1 MSMADPKRQSYTLIN
16 IYKKRGWGRGCC
28 KKKLQEYIIIWSF
41 GWINGL
47 NLKNLNGPFQESEKT
62 NGPCSN

>member
-28 KKKLQEYIIIWSF
+28 KKNIARIYYYLKLRLDQWAEPKELEWTIPRVR
-41 GWINGL
+41 
-47 NLKNLNGPFQESEKT
+47 KNKWASL
-62 NGPCSN
+62 